1 MKRED
6 IEDVVYKVLIDIIAE
21 KVKEK
26 LISREKKILVVF
38 TGAALGFSEALKG
51 LKELKDKGF
60 ILNYIFSDMALGIF
74 TLDKIRGFL
83 GDEMII
89 LNNGKSSEL
98 LLESYDGIVV
108 PTMTINTMAKISH
121 GIMDSSVSRIL
132 LTALMKGKLTII
144 AVDGCCP
151 DNKAREEIG
160 YRMNSHLKEALREN
174 MRKVS
179 AYGARLTTADKLAA
193 TVIKKVRGDFFNGEV
208 ISNINKSEKNEIYI
222 DKRVIGYQDIMSN
235 RNYKVIKISKSSL
248 VTQMAEEAVK
258 SCSLE
263 LRRIRAKE

>member
-6 IEDVVYKVLIDIIAE
+6 IEGVVYEVLIDIIAE
-21 KVKEK
+21 KVKDK
-26 LISREKKILVVF
+26 LISQGKKLLVVF
-38 TGAALGFSEALKG
+38 TGAALGFSEALK
-51 LKELKDKGF
+51 ELKKLRDKGF
-60 ILNYIFSDMALGIF
+60 ILNYIFSDMALEVF
-74 TLDKIRGFL
+74 TLDKIRDFL
-83 GDEMII
+83 GEDMTI
-89 LNNGKSSEL
+89 LNKGKSSEL

-108 PTMTINTMAKISH
+108 PTMTINTMAKISL

-151 DNKAREEIG
+151 DNKAREELG
-160 YRMNSHLKEALREN
+160 YRMNSALKETLREN

-179 AYGARLTTADKLAA
+179 DYGARLTTADKLAA

-208 ISNINKSEKNEIYI
+208 MSNLNKSEKNEIYI

-235 RNYKVIKISKSSL
+235 RSYKVIKISEASL

-258 SCSLE
+258 SHSIE
-263 LRRIRAKE
+263 LRWIRAKE